1 MNRTSIAAAFLAFAL
16 QACATP
22 PPAQPPLRELE
33 GKAALAERV
42 DLALEWLL
50 AHQSSDGRWDCDA
63 FASVCQARG
72 AAPCD
77 GPGQSSND
85 VATTSLAVLA
95 ILECESKQHDARFKD
110 AVERGVRWLVSQQ
123 RSDGRVGEQ
132 DGVFALY
139 NHALATCAM
148 AETYL
153 RAKPFLLRFPAQ
165 KAVTFALAARNPG
178 KAWRYTAPPN
188 GENDTSVTGWMV
200 LALDTARRA
209 GLRVDAAAFDGAR
222 AWFDEVT
229 DPQTGRCGYTERG
242 SPSSRTARVNDHFPP
257 HSGEALTA
265 IALGARARWGELAAD
280 PALVERQL
288 ALLGA
293 KPPLW
298 DESGERNDLYAWF
311 FTARALRAA
320 ADDATWSAWG
330 RAFSSSAAQAQ
341 AASGEVAG
349 SVAPLDPWG
358 YAGGRVYSTALFA
371 LCAEEFAER
380 AVEGL

>member
-1 MNRTSIAAAFLAFAL
+1 VNRTSFAAALLAFAL
-16 QACATP
+16 QACASP
-22 PPAQPPLRELE
+22 PPAPAPPRELE

-50 AHQSSDGRWDCDA
+50 AHQASDGRWDCDA
-63 FASVCQARG
+63 FASACQARG

-178 KAWRYTAPPN
+178 KAWRYAAPPN

-265 IALGARARWGELAAD
+265 IALGARARWGELDAA

-298 DESGERNDLYAWF
+298 DESGARNDLYAWF

-330 RAFSSSAAQAQ
+330 RAFASSAAQAQ

>member
-1 MNRTSIAAAFLAFAL
+1 VS
-16 QACATP
+16 P
-22 PPAQPPLRELE
+22 PPAPPPHRELE
-33 GKAALAERV
+33 ANAALAARAN
-42 DLALEWLL
+42 LALEWLL
-50 AHQSSDGRWDCDA
+50 AHQASDGRWDCDG

-77 GPGQSSND
+77 GPGHSSND

-95 ILECESKQHDARFKD
+95 ILECESKQHDERFKA

-123 RSDGRVGEQ
+123 RSDGRIGEQ

-139 NHALATCAM
+139 NHALATYAM

-178 KAWRYTAPPN
+178 KAWRYAAPPD

-242 SPSSRTARVNDHFPP
+242 SPSSRTARVNDHFPA

-265 IALGARARWGELAAD
+265 IALGARALSGELAAD
-280 PALVERQL
+280 PGLVARQV
-288 ALLGA
+288 ALLVA

-320 ADDATWSAWG
+320 ADDASWSAWG
-330 RAFSSSAAQAQ
+330 RALHSSATQAQ
-341 AASGEVAG
+341 LANGEAAG

-358 YAGGRVYSTALFA
+358 FAGGRVYSTALFA

-380 AVEGL
+380 TVDGF